1 MDLPMSNADAF
12 QKRCQ
17 SLENAFFTDLD
28 QRLLQGL
35 QEKLSE
41 EQSIQK
47 LGEASG
53 IQDQQ
58 ALAAMHRM
66 GVTPGAVSAVRV
78 FPLIAIAWAD
88 GTADSKEAAA
98 VRAIASKHVDS
109 GSEASKLLEHWL
121 ANRPTPEMLEAW
133 EACANALFSGVL
145 GSESRKLKEGL
156 IAEMEEVASVSGGLL
171 GWFASTASESST
183 LHRIKHALGLAP

>member
-1 MDLPMSNADAF
+1 MSNADAF

-66 GVTPGAVSAVRV
+66 GVTGRTNV
-78 FPLIAIAWAD
+78 LQ
-88 GTADSKEAAA
+88 
-98 VRAIASKHVDS
+98 
-109 GSEASKLLEHWL
+109 
-121 ANRPTPEMLEAW
+121 TP
-133 EACANALFSGVL
+133 
-145 GSESRKLKEGL
+145 
-156 IAEMEEVASVSGGLL
+156 
-171 GWFASTASESST
+171 
-183 LHRIKHALGLAP
+183 